1 MAASAMKRQ
10 MSSQVAILQ
19 KDAENHHLNR
29 KNKMSPK
36 DMSDY
41 MVRTQKAEAAKNKE
55 YYDMLNDVDARQRF
69 FQALSEENSSDHSAI
84 KTVKS
89 KIASLIKHEIA
100 EMGFKNQL
108 SQEE

>member
-1 MAASAMKRQ
+1 
-10 MSSQVAILQ
+10 
-19 KDAENHHLNR
+19 
-29 KNKMSPK
+29 
-36 DMSDY
+36 
-41 MVRTQKAEAAKNKE
+41 
-55 YYDMLNDVDARQRF
+55 MLNDVDARQRF